1 MWRAP
6 SLEHLTAL
14 SDDTGIAQHAHGD
27 VPNRHEGYC
36 TDDVARAFMVALAA
50 ASHDRDRDE
59 GLRLSRI
66 YLSFLLHAQRDDGRF
81 GNFMTYGRTWLEQFG
96 SDDSNGRAIWALGF
110 GLRHAPRESWRQ
122 LCRERLLRALPSVAG
137 FGYPRARAY
146 AALGLTRAYVA
157 LGRAQPA
164 IETALRAIGDDLV
177 ARHAEVSAPDW
188 QWFENGMTY
197 DNARLPEALLRIGLV
212 LEDRAYVE
220 LGLATLSFYESV
232 VIEDGIFVP
241 IGNAGWYPRG
251 GRRARYAQQ
260 PLEAAALVD
269 AAMAAESVTG
279 ENRFRR
285 LAECG
290 LEWYYGR
297 NSRDAVMAAA
307 GGCYDGLEELGV
319 NRNMGAES
327 TLAYLSSAF
336 ALAQP
341 GADVLRIAR

>member
-27 VPNRHEGYC
+27 VPNRLEGYC

-50 ASHDRDRDE
+50 AHHDRDRKE

-66 YLSFLLHAQRDDGRF
+66 YLAFLLHAQRDDGRF
-81 GNFMTYGRTWLEQFG
+81 GNFMSYDRTWLDEFG
-96 SDDSNGRAIWALGF
+96 SEDSNGRAIWALGF
-110 GLRHAPRESWRQ
+110 GLRHAPRETWRQ
-122 LCRERLLRALPSVAG
+122 LCRERVLRALPAVSG
-137 FGYPRARAY
+137 FTHPRARAY
-146 AALGLTRAYVA
+146 AALGLTCAYVA
-157 LGRAQPA
+157 LGRAEPA
-164 IETALRAIGDDLV
+164 IEAVLRRIGDDLV
-177 ARHAEVSAPDW
+177 DRHARASAPDW
-188 QWFENGMTY
+188 QWFEDAMTY
-197 DNARLPEALLRIGLV
+197 DNARLPEALLRIGTV
-212 LEDRAYVE
+212 LEDRPYVE
-220 LGLATLSFYESV
+220 LGLATLAFYESV

-269 AAMAAESVTG
+269 AALAAEAVTG
-279 ENRFRR
+279 EPRFRR

>member
-14 SDDTGIAQHAHGD
+14 SDDTGVAQHAHGD
-27 VPNRHEGYC
+27 VANRFEGYC
-36 TDDVARAFMVALAA
+36 TDDVARAFMVALEATA
-50 ASHDRDRDE
+50 HDRDRDE
-59 GLRLSRI
+59 AMRLSRI
-66 YLSFLLHAQRDDGRF
+66 YLAFLVHAQRDDGRF
-81 GNFMTYGRTWLEQFG
+81 GNFMSYERTWLDEFG
-96 SDDSNGRAIWALGF
+96 SEDSNGRAVWALGF
-110 GLRHAPRESWRQ
+110 GLLHAPRETWRQ
-122 LCRERLLRALPSVAG
+122 LCRERVLRALPGVAG
-137 FGYPRARAY
+137 LKHVRARAY

-157 LGRAQPA
+157 MGRAEPA
-164 IETALRAIGDDLV
+164 IAAALRAIADDLV
-177 ARHAEVSAPDW
+177 ARHDRTAAPDW
-188 QWFENGMTY
+188 RWFEDAMTY
-197 DNARLPEALLRIGLV
+197 DNARLPEALLRIGTV
-212 LEDRAYVE
+212 LEDRAYVD
-220 LGLATLSFYESV
+220 LGLATLTFYESV
-232 VIEDGIFVP
+232 VVEDGVFVP

-269 AAMAAESVTG
+269 AALAAEAVTG
-279 ENRFRR
+279 EARFRR

-307 GGCYDGLEELGV
+307 GGCYDGLEELGI

-336 ALAQP
+336 ALARP